1 MKTNLKKILSAILA
15 FTAVV
20 CASGCNIVT
29 EDDTPNNSSSAVS
42 PSDESTSS
50 PDSSSTPES
59 SSAVPDLSTDSSSA
73 TETSSQSVMSSS
85 TATQS
90 TGNKADNDGEMSGTV
105 LVLNNTGRGIVLF
118 GGGKEG
124 GKDYAQTVSSIKA
137 QVGGDVKF
145 YSMVA
150 PTSGSFYLPDNLKNK
165 MASEPD
171 NIDNINQ
178 NLVGVT
184 PVDAYTALSKHTS
197 EDIYFRTD
205 HHWTQLGAYYAAEE
219 FAKVAGVPFAPLSEY
234 EKFEREGYLG
244 SLYGYSNENATMRKN
259 PDKFTFYKPKNNYTV
274 SIYSPQYKYKGEM
287 SFNFNDKSTYMIY
300 GMDNQI
306 NYVKTDCT
314 NGRKLVIVGDSYD
327 NALFLNLTNSFE
339 EIWVC
344 DMRET
349 IGDIVYCD
357 VNIVDFIKK
366 MGATDVLFNMDTFS
380 AVGTNRNGLKRLLE
394 NKNTVE

>member
-1 MKTNLKKILSAILA
+1 MKRNRLIAAVLA
-15 FTAVV
+15 VTAVV
-20 CASGCNIVT
+20 GASGCNLVV
-29 EDDTPNNSSSAVS
+29 EDDSSSGNTPNNAESSDSSKESSSNAFSESSSNPFTEFSSVS
-42 PSDESTSS
+42 SHDDI
-50 PDSSSTPES
+50 DSSST
-59 SSAVPDLSTDSSSA
+59 
-73 TETSSQSVMSSS
+73 Q
-85 TATQS
+85 TQWE
-90 TGNKADNDGEMSGTV
+90 NDNGGEMSGTV

-124 GKDYAQTVSSIKA
+124 GKDYAQTVSKIKA
-137 QVGGDVKF
+137 QVGDGVNF
-145 YSMVA
+145 YSLVA
-150 PTSGSFYLPDNLKNK
+150 PTAGSFYLPDNLKNK

-178 NLVGVT
+178 NLVGVK
-184 PVDAYTALSKHTS
+184 PVDAYTALSKHVN

-219 FAKVAGVPFAPLSEY
+219 FAKVAEVTFAPLSEY

-244 SLYGYSNENATMRKN
+244 SLYGYSEENAKMRKN
-259 PDKFTFYKPKNNYTV
+259 PDTFRFYLPKNNFSV
-274 SIYSPQYKYKGEM
+274 SIYTPQYKYEGEM
-287 SFNFNDKSTYMIY
+287 TFNFNDKLTYMIY
-300 GMDNQI
+300 GSDIRI
-306 NYVKTDCT
+306 NYVKTDAN

-349 IGDIVYCD
+349 IGNTVYCD
-357 VNIVDFIKK
+357 VNIVDFINK
-366 MGATDVLFNMDTFS
+366 MQATDVLFCMDTFS